1 MAHRRRARAAL
12 RSHYRGAG
20 GGIYNR
26 QIVWLTM
33 SETGTEIATAAR
45 ASALDRRTLWAGGGA
60 LIIVIAAAFGCR
72 SSLVPE
78 PLMEMLTYASSPFLL
93 DGALTAVE
101 IAALA
106 MTGGVMLGLVLALMR
121 LSTLPPLQGTA
132 WLYIWFIRGTPL
144 ILQLVFLY
152 DALPVVGIKLDSFT
166 TAVVGFMPN
175 QPPFTPNIIPPPILS
190 LDRNQTP
197 PTP

>member
-1 MAHRRRARAAL
+1 MGHSSGRGWLGTTRQCRRRQHYRRAWHPDRAIWSRRHSHLQGMAHRRRARAAL

-60 LIIVIAAAFGCR
+60 LIIVIAASFGWR

-78 PLMEMLTYASSPFLL
+78 PLMEMLTYASSPVLL
-93 DGALTAVE
+93 DGALTAVG
-101 IAALA
+101 IAGLR
-106 MTGGVMLGLVLALMR
+106 MMGGVTLRLGVGL
-121 LSTLPPLQGTA
+121 
-132 WLYIWFIRGTPL
+132 IRRSP
-144 ILQLVFLY
+144 
-152 DALPVVGIKLDSFT
+152 
-166 TAVVGFMPN
+166 
-175 QPPFTPNIIPPPILS
+175 
-190 LDRNQTP
+190 
-197 PTP
+197 